1 MELNIQTGLKT
12 FQLNDKVE
20 VSFNPTDTRFVKK
33 LQDTFVQLEN
43 KREEYDELLQ
53 GKTTFEAM
61 EEMDKSFRA
70 IINTLF
76 DKDICT
82 PLFGEV
88 NVNALADGMPLWVNL
103 YLAIIDVVDGEL
115 KDAEKPSERLQ
126 KYVEKYKK

>member
-103 YLAIIDVVDGEL
+103 YLAIIDVVDVEL